1 MGLKVV
7 PSRSGARAGGFSI
20 EPGVSSG
27 SGRKSGFWFYLQDG
41 EQINVADAVVKVT
54 LPEMGESV
62 TDGSIVEWR
71 KKIGDFVA
79 EGDPLVD
86 VTTDKVDVEVPAT
99 ASGVITNIFGGEGDT
114 IGVGS
119 VLAEIDTS
127 KNGAA
132 TNGKAV
138 SANGSAPAKPA
149 APSGAPKL
157 VDVTLPEM
165 GESVTE
171 GTIVEFRVKPGTFV
185 NEGDPIVD
193 VTTDKVDVEVPATAT
208 GVVTEIIGKDGDT
221 IAVGAKLAV
230 IDANAVASTAGES
243 IASAKNAPEPA
254 SSVTLSGA
262 PSGARS
268 KDRNNVVASPQAQRI
283 ARKQDLDLALVRG
296 SGPNGMILRGDVVAQ
311 AANAKRKPSAAA
323 TNGAAQPPVPS
334 GAKVTPLKGPAAT
347 LTGYMDQSLSIPTAT
362 SFRTLPVDVLDA
374 RRKELNN
381 ALKAAGRSEKISFT
395 HVVAYALVRAAHEM
409 PFITYSFRRDEKG
422 APQRI
427 EPGINLGLAV
437 DAERKDGSRFLV
449 VPVIK
454 NADALDFAGFYGK
467 YQELVLKA
475 RDNKLGADDLQGASF
490 TLTNPGGIGTVAS
503 VPRLMAGQGAI
514 LATGAIGY
522 PPGFQSAGEPA
533 LRQLGVSKVMQMT
546 STYDH
551 RVIQGA
557 QSGEYL
563 RRVDQLLQG
572 ADGFYESVF
581 AAFGLKAGALS
592 MPAVSGPSTAALR
605 ASAQDDK
612 AAAAAPSDEMLR
624 AVAAAMAI
632 VSGYRTH
639 GHLAAQLDP
648 LGSEPLGDPKLD
660 PATYGLTPAL
670 MSAIPASVLNVK
682 VPGNTLADIL
692 PRLRETYS
700 STIAYEFEHISNT
713 EQRRWLRETIESG
726 AHRVSLS
733 PKSQIEFLQRLT
745 KVETFERY
753 VRKTFLGQKSFS
765 GEGLDVMVPMLEETL
780 EMLADDGTPNAVLGM
795 AHRGRLSVI
804 AHVVNMPYEELLA
817 EFEAAHQRGE
827 VKSDDDVTG
836 DVKYHHGATGVYTT
850 TSGKQ
855 IMVTLQHNPS
865 HLEAVDPVVEGR
877 TRALQTDHQG
887 PTPTFDVKKAAPILI
902 HGDAAFTG
910 QGIISEVFN
919 LQELPG
925 YETGGTVHL
934 IANNQIGFTT
944 DYRDSRS
951 TRYASDLAKGF
962 DVPIIHVNA
971 DDVDACITAVH
982 LAVDF
987 RAKFGRDVVI
997 DLIGYRRFGHNEQD
1011 EPAYT
1016 QPRMYDKIK
1025 SHPTA
1030 RELFANKLIAQGTI
1044 TQEQVNDMV
1053 ADATA
1058 RLQEAYRNIKERHNK
1073 GMIEKID
1080 ANAPLPTATLAP
1092 VDKARLLAWSDELVT
1107 VPKGFEI
1114 NKKLVTQFER
1124 RKALIA
1130 EKGLVDWGMAEAL
1143 AFASLLS
1150 SGVPIRISGQDTER
1164 GTFSHR
1170 HAVLHDP
1177 KTNDTYVPLQHLEA
1191 SKSSFEIHNSPL
1203 SEYACV
1209 GFEYGY
1215 AAAVPKALVLW
1226 EAQFGDF
1233 VNGAQIIIDQFIAAG
1248 QAKWGQT
1255 SRLTLL
1261 LPHGYEG
1268 QGPEHSSARL
1278 ERFLQLAAEGNLRVA
1293 YPSNAGNYYHLLRE
1307 QASSPT
1313 PVPLVVMTP
1322 KSLLR
1327 AEAAS
1332 GSIDDMANGTFQPVI
1347 DDPNVKDKSNIERIL
1362 LCTGKIYY
1370 DLTASELYPKM
1381 KKTAIVR
1388 IELLSPM
1395 PADEIN
1401 ALLATYPKLK
1411 QLVWVQEEPKN
1422 MGARAY
1428 VRRRLLERLKR
1439 PLDIG
1444 YAGRGYRA
1452 SPSEGYPGAHA
1463 VEQERLITMAL
1474 TE

>member
-1 MGLKVV
+1 
-7 PSRSGARAGGFSI
+7 
-20 EPGVSSG
+20 
-27 SGRKSGFWFYLQDG
+27 
-41 EQINVADAVVKVT
+41 VADAVVKVT

-62 TDGSIVEWR
+62 TEGSIVEWR
-71 KKIGDFVA
+71 KRVGDQVN
-79 EGDPLVD
+79 EGDTLVD

-99 ASGVITNIFGGEGDT
+99 AAGVITQLYGKEGDT
-114 IGVGS
+114 IAVGAT
-119 VLAEIDTS
+119 LAEINT
-127 KNGAA
+127 AA
-132 TNGKAV
+132 NAAPKTNGKA
-138 SANGSAPAKPA
+138 PA
-149 APSGAPKL
+149 AAPTGEAK
-157 VDVTLPEM
+157 VVAVTLPEM

-171 GTIVEFRVKPGTFV
+171 GSIVEFRVKVGQNV
-185 NEGDPIVD
+185 NEGDTIVE

-208 GVVTEIIGKDGDT
+208 GVVTRLFGKAGDT
-221 IAVGAKLAV
+221 IAVGANLAEIEASV
-230 IDANAVASTAGES
+230 IPSVGSAATAVEGSAS
-243 IASAKNAPEPA
+243 KVAPAAAPPPP
-254 SSVTLSGA
+254 SKA
-262 PSGARS
+262 PSGEITASHQAR
-268 KDRNNVVASPQAQRI
+268 RVAN
-283 ARKQDLDLALVRG
+283 KLELDLSSING
-296 SGPNGMILRGDVVAQ
+296 SGPNGLILRSDVSAQ
-311 AANAKRKPSAAA
+311 ANGARRLSAAPKS
-323 TNGAAQPPVPS
+323 TLPPLPPPPS
-334 GAKVTPLKGPAAT
+334 GAKLTPLKGPAAA
-347 LTGYMDQSLSIPTAT
+347 LTGYMEQSLTIPTAT
-362 SFRTLPVDVLDA
+362 SFRTLPVDVMDA

-381 ALKAAGRSEKISFT
+381 ALKASNRSEKVSFT
-395 HVVAYALVRAAHEM
+395 HIIAYALVRAASEM
-409 PFITYSFRRDEKG
+409 PFITYSFRRDDSG
-422 APQRI
+422 APVRV
-427 EPGINLGLAV
+427 EPGIHLGLAV
-437 DAERKDGSRFLV
+437 DSERKDGSRFLI

-454 NADALDFAGFYGK
+454 NADKLDFPAFYNK

-475 RDNKLGADDLQGASF
+475 RDNKLTADDLQGASF

-503 VPRLMAGQGAI
+503 VPRLLAGQGAI
-514 LATGAIGY
+514 LAAGAIGY
-522 PPGFQSAGEPA
+522 PAGFQSASEPA
-533 LRQLGVSKVMQMT
+533 LRQLGITKVMQMT

-563 RRVDQLLQG
+563 RRVDNLLQG
-572 ADGFYESVF
+572 ADNFYETIFSQLS
-581 AAFGLKAGALS
+581 LKAGVA
-592 MPAVSGPSTAALR
+592 PLR
-605 ASAQDDK
+605 QAQGDTV
-612 AAAAAPSDEMLR
+612 AAAVAAPQEVAPSDEMLR
-624 AVAAAMAI
+624 AVAAGMAI

-639 GHLAAQLDP
+639 GHLAAHLDP
-648 LGSEPLGDPKLD
+648 LGAEPIGDPKLD
-660 PATYGLTPAL
+660 PASYGLTPSLQA
-670 MSAIPASVLNVK
+670 AIPASVLHVH
-682 VPGNTLADIL
+682 VPGATLADIL
-692 PRLRETYS
+692 PKLREIYS
-700 STIAYEFEHISNT
+700 STTAYEFEHISNT

-726 AHRVSLS
+726 AGKIALS
-733 PKSQIEFLQRLT
+733 PKRQIRFLQRLT
-745 KVETFERY
+745 RVETFERFI
-753 VRKTFLGQKSFS
+753 RKTFLGQKSFS

-780 EMLADDGTPNAVLGM
+780 EMLADEDTPNAVLGM

-804 AHVVNMPYEELLA
+804 AHVVNMPYEELLG
-817 EFEAAHQRGE
+817 EFEAAHQRGD
-827 VKSDDDVTG
+827 VSSDDDITG

-877 TRALQTDHQG
+877 TRALQTDHTQ
-887 PTPTFDVKKAAPILI
+887 PIPSQDVRKAAPILI

-919 LQELPG
+919 LQSLPG
-925 YETGGTVHL
+925 YATGGTMHI

-944 DYRDSRS
+944 DTRDSRS

-962 DVPIIHVNA
+962 DAPIIHVNA
-971 DDVDACITAVH
+971 DDVDACISAVH
-982 LAVDF
+982 LAEEF
-987 RAKFGRDVVI
+987 RKRFARDVVI

-1016 QPRMYDKIK
+1016 QPSMYERIK
-1025 SHPTA
+1025 NHPTA
-1030 RELFANKLIAQGTI
+1030 RDLFANKLIAQGVI
-1044 TQEQVNDMV
+1044 TPEQAKEMIDE
-1053 ADATA
+1053 ATA
-1058 RLQEAYRNIKERHNK
+1058 RLQEAYKTVKEEH
-1073 GMIEKID
+1073 GGTMIEKISQS
-1080 ANAPLPTATLAP
+1080 APLPTATLVP
-1092 VDKARLLAWSDELVT
+1092 VDKAQLLEWSDDLVT
-1107 VPKGFEI
+1107 VPDGFAA
-1114 NKKLVTQFER
+1114 NKKLITQFER
-1124 RKALIA
+1124 RKATIA

-1143 AFASLLS
+1143 AFSGLLV
-1150 SGVPIRISGQDTER
+1150 SGVPIRITGQDTER

-1177 KTNDTYVPLQHLEA
+1177 ATNAEYVPLQHVPQA
-1191 SKSSFEIHNSPL
+1191 RASFEIHNSPL

-1233 VNGAQIIIDQFIAAG
+1233 VNGAQIVIDQFIAAG

-1293 YPSNAGNYYHLLRE
+1293 NPSTAGNYYHLLRQ
-1307 QASSPT
+1307 QAASPN

-1332 GSIDDMANGTFQPVI
+1332 GTIDDMASGAFKPVI
-1347 DDPNVKDKSNIERIL
+1347 DDPNVTDKKKVERIL
-1362 LCTGKIYY
+1362 LCSGKIYY
-1370 DLTASELYPKM
+1370 DLIASDLYPKM

-1395 PADEIN
+1395 PSEEIN
-1401 ALLATYPKLK
+1401 NLLETYPNLK
-1411 QLVWVQEEPKN
+1411 TLVWVQEEPKN

-1428 VRRRLLERLKR
+1428 ARRRLLEKLRK

-1463 VEQERLITMAL
+1463 VEQERVIKIAL

>member
-1 MGLKVV
+1 M
-7 PSRSGARAGGFSI
+7 AGSLFI
-20 EPGVSSG
+20 PEP
-27 SGRKSGFWFYLQDG
+27 RTEYLR
-41 EQINVADAVVKVT
+41 NVADAVVKVT

-62 TDGSIVEWR
+62 TEGSIVEWR
-71 KKIGDFVA
+71 KRVGDQVN
-79 EGDPLVD
+79 EGDTLVDVTTDKVDVEVPATAAGVITQLYGKEGDTIAVGATLAEIDTALSVKGEPLPSKATAANAARLTNGKTAQAPEKKIVAVTLPEMGESVTEGSIVEFRVKVGQSVNEGDSIVD

-99 ASGVITNIFGGEGDT
+99 ASGVVTQLF
-114 IGVGS
+114 
-119 VLAEIDTS
+119 
-127 KNGAA
+127 
-132 TNGKAV
+132 GKA
-138 SANGSAPAKPA
+138 
-149 APSGAPKL
+149 
-157 VDVTLPEM
+157 
-165 GESVTE
+165 
-171 GTIVEFRVKPGTFV
+171 
-185 NEGDPIVD
+185 
-193 VTTDKVDVEVPATAT
+193 
-208 GVVTEIIGKDGDT
+208 GDT
-221 IAVGAKLAV
+221 IAVGTKLAE
-230 IDANAVASTAGES
+230 IDANATADRPQAERQGSGAAGSSQGDTKASVSVIPSVASKASVVEGRGTAEVT
-243 IASAKNAPEPA
+243 ASHQ
-254 SSVTLSGA
+254 
-262 PSGARS
+262 AR
-268 KDRNNVVASPQAQRI
+268 RI
-283 ARKQDLDLALVRG
+283 ANKLELDISSIHG
-296 SGPNGMILRGDVVAQ
+296 SGPNGLILRSDVSSQ
-311 AANAKRKPSAAA
+311 A
-323 TNGAAQPPVPS
+323 NGARKVSPAPKSNLPVLPPPPA
-334 GAKVTPLKGPAAT
+334 GAKITPLKGPAAA
-347 LTGYMDQSLSIPTAT
+347 LTGYMEQSLTIPTAT
-362 SFRTLPVDVLDA
+362 SFRTLPVDVMDA

-381 ALKAAGRSEKISFT
+381 TIKAANRGEKVSFT
-395 HVVAYALVRAAHEM
+395 HIIAYALVRAASEM
-409 PFITYSFRRDEKG
+409 PFMTYSFRRDENG
-422 APQRI
+422 APIRV
-427 EPGINLGLAV
+427 EPGIHLGLAV
-437 DAERKDGSRFLV
+437 DSERKDGTRFLI

-454 NADALDFAGFYGK
+454 NADALDFPAFYAK
-467 YQELVLKA
+467 YQELVTKA
-475 RDNKLGADDLQGASF
+475 RDNKLTADDLQGASF

-503 VPRLMAGQGAI
+503 IPRLLAGQGAI

-522 PPGFQSAGEPA
+522 PPGFQSASEPA

-572 ADGFYESVF
+572 ADNFYETLF
-581 AAFGLKAGALS
+581 AQLGLKAGAA
-592 MPAVSGPSTAALR
+592 PERAAVATAP
-605 ASAQDDK
+605 
-612 AAAAAPSDEMLR
+612 AAAGRPAEIAPSDEMLR
-624 AVAAAMAI
+624 AVAAGMAI

-639 GHLAAQLDP
+639 GHLAAHLDP
-648 LGSEPLGDPKLD
+648 LGAEPIGDPKLD
-660 PATYGLTPAL
+660 PASYGLTPSLQA
-670 MSAIPASVLNVK
+670 AIPASVLHVH
-682 VPGNTLADIL
+682 VPGATLADIL
-692 PRLRETYS
+692 PKLREIYS
-700 STIAYEFEHISNT
+700 STTAYEFEHISNT

-726 AHRVSLS
+726 SGKIALS
-733 PKSQIEFLQRLT
+733 KKSQIRFLQRLT
-745 KVETFERY
+745 KVEVFERF

-780 EMLADDGTPNAVLGM
+780 EMLADEDTPNAVLGM
-795 AHRGRLSVI
+795 AHRGRLAVI
-804 AHVVNMPYEELLA
+804 AHVVNMPYEELLG
-817 EFEAAHQRGE
+817 EFEAAHQRGD
-827 VKSDDDVTG
+827 VTSDNDVTG

-877 TRALQTDHQG
+877 TRALQTDHLHPI
-887 PTPTFDVKKAAPILI
+887 PTQDVRKAAPILI

-919 LQELPG
+919 LQSLPG
-925 YETGGTVHL
+925 YATGGTLHI

-944 DYRDSRS
+944 DTRDSRS

-962 DVPIIHVNA
+962 DAPIIHVNA
-971 DDVDACITAVH
+971 DDVDACISAVH
-982 LAVDF
+982 LAEQF
-987 RAKFGRDVVI
+987 RERFARDAVI

-1016 QPRMYDKIK
+1016 QPSMYERIK
-1025 SHPTA
+1025 NHPTA
-1030 RELFANKLIAQGTI
+1030 RDLFANKLIAQGVVTA
-1044 TQEQVNDMV
+1044 EQAKEMV
-1053 ADATA
+1053 DEATA
-1058 RLQEAYRNIKERHNK
+1058 RLQEAYKAVKESH
-1073 GMIEKID
+1073 GGSMIEKISQS
-1080 ANAPLPTATLAP
+1080 APLPTATLVP
-1092 VDKARLLAWSDELVT
+1092 VDKAQLLQWSDDLVT
-1107 VPKGFEI
+1107 VPDGFAT
-1114 NKKLVTQFER
+1114 NKKLITQFER
-1124 RKALIA
+1124 RKAVIA

-1143 AFASLLS
+1143 AFSSLLA
-1150 SGVPIRISGQDTER
+1150 SGVPIRLTGQDTER

-1177 KTNDTYVPLQHLEA
+1177 STNAEYVPLQHVTQA
-1191 SKSSFEIHNSPL
+1191 KASFEIHNSPL

-1293 YPSNAGNYYHLLRE
+1293 YPSNAGNYYHLLRQ
-1307 QASSPT
+1307 QASSPN

-1332 GSIDDMANGTFQPVI
+1332 GTIDDMANGAFKPVI
-1347 DDPNVKDKSNIERIL
+1347 DDPNVTDKKKIERIL
-1362 LCTGKIYY
+1362 LCSGKIYY
-1370 DLTASELYPKM
+1370 DLTASDLYPKM

-1395 PADEIN
+1395 PSEEIN
-1401 ALLATYPKLK
+1401 NLLDTYPNLK
-1411 QLVWVQEEPKN
+1411 SLVWVQEEPKN

-1428 VRRRLLERLKR
+1428 ARRRLLEKLRK
-1439 PLDIG
+1439 PFEIG

-1463 VEQERLITMAL
+1463 VEQERVVKMAL

>member
-1 MGLKVV
+1 M
-7 PSRSGARAGGFSI
+7 
-20 EPGVSSG
+20 
-27 SGRKSGFWFYLQDG
+27 
-41 EQINVADAVVKVT
+41 ADPVVKVT

-62 TDGSIVEWR
+62 TEGSIVEWR
-71 KKIGDFVA
+71 KRVGDAVN
-79 EGDPLVD
+79 EGDTLVD

-99 ASGVITNIFGGEGDT
+99 AAGVITQLFGKEGDT
-114 IGVGS
+114 VAVGAT
-119 VLAEIDTS
+119 LAEIDTS
-127 KNGAA
+127 KNGNGAA
-132 TNGKAV
+132 AVTAPAAKTNGK
-138 SANGSAPAKPA
+138 SATVTPAPV
-149 APSGAPKL
+149 APKGEPKI
-157 VDVTLPEM
+157 VAVTLPEM

-171 GTIVEFRVKPGTFV
+171 GSIVEFRVKPGQTV
-185 NEGDPIVD
+185 NEGDAIVD
-193 VTTDKVDVEVPATAT
+193 ITTDKVDVEVPATAS
-208 GVVTEIIGKDGDT
+208 GVVTQIFGKEGDT
-221 IAVGAKLAV
+221 VAVGAKLAE
-230 IDANAVASTAGES
+230 IDANASVGAAAVVE
-243 IASAKNAPEPA
+243 ASAAKVAPPPQPPPRARGGEITA
-254 SSVTLSGA
+254 SH
-262 PSGARS
+262 R
-268 KDRNNVVASPQAQRI
+268 AQRV
-283 ARKQDLDLALVRG
+283 AHELELDLASIHG
-296 SGPNGMILRGDVVAQ
+296 SGPNGLILRSDVTSQ
-311 AANAKRKPSAAA
+311 A
-323 TNGAAQPPVPS
+323 NGARKLGPAEVRPVGEPRSTPLPAPPP
-334 GAKVTPLKGPAAT
+334 GAKLTPLKGPAAA
-347 LTGYMDQSLSIPTAT
+347 LTGYMEQSLTIPTAT
-362 SFRTLPVDVLDA
+362 SFRTLTVDVLDA
-374 RRKELNN
+374 RRKELNE
-381 ALKAAGRSEKISFT
+381 ALKAAGRSEKVSFT
-395 HVVAYALVRAAHEM
+395 HVIAYALVRAASEM
-409 PFITYSFRRDEKG
+409 PFITYSFRRDDTG
-422 APQRI
+422 APQRL
-427 EPGINLGLAV
+427 EPGIHLGLAV
-437 DAERKDGSRFLV
+437 DSERKDGTRFLI

-454 NADALDFAGFYGK
+454 NADALDFAGFYDK
-467 YQELVLKA
+467 YQELVTKA
-475 RDNKLGADDLQGASF
+475 RDNKLVADDLQGASF

-503 VPRLMAGQGAI
+503 VPRLLAGQGAI

-522 PPGFQSAGEPA
+522 PPGFQSASEPA

-563 RRVDQLLQG
+563 RRVDRLLQG
-572 ADGFYESVF
+572 ADNFYETLFSQLGQTLSV
-581 AAFGLKAGALS
+581 KADAS
-592 MPAVSGPSTAALR
+592 PAKVATASL
-605 ASAQDDK
+605 D
-612 AAAAAPSDEMLR
+612 AAAAVAPTDEMLR

-639 GHLAAQLDP
+639 GHLAAHLDP
-648 LGSEPLGDPKLD
+648 LGSEPVGDPKLD
-660 PATYGLTPAL
+660 PASYGLTPSLQA
-670 MSAIPASVLNVK
+670 AIPASVLRVF
-682 VPGNTLADIL
+682 VPGATLADVL
-692 PRLRETYS
+692 PKLREIYS

-726 AHRVSLS
+726 GHKISLS
-733 PKSQIEFLQRLT
+733 PKRQIRFLQRLT
-745 KVETFERY
+745 KVETFERFI
-753 VRKTFLGQKSFS
+753 RKTFLGQKSFS

-780 EMLADDGTPNAVLGM
+780 EMLADEDTPNAVLGM

-804 AHVVNMPYEELLA
+804 AHVVNMPYEELLG

-827 VKSDDDVTG
+827 VNSDDDVTG
-836 DVKYHHGATGVYTT
+836 DVKYHHGATGVYNTS
-850 TSGKQ
+850 SGKQ

-877 TRALQTDHQG
+877 TRALQTDHANPMPAQ
-887 PTPTFDVKKAAPILI
+887 DVRKAAPILI

-910 QGIISEVFN
+910 QGIIAEVFN
-919 LQELPG
+919 LQSLPG
-925 YETGGTVHL
+925 YATGGTLHI

-944 DYRDSRS
+944 DTRDSRS

-962 DVPIIHVNA
+962 DAPIIHVNA
-971 DDVDACITAVH
+971 DDVDACISAVH
-982 LAVDF
+982 LAEEF
-987 RAKFGRDVVI
+987 RKRFARDVVI

-1016 QPRMYDKIK
+1016 QPTMYEKIK
-1025 SHPTA
+1025 SHPSA
-1030 RELFANKLIAQGTI
+1030 RDLFANKLIAQGTI
-1044 TQEQVNDMV
+1044 TVEQANEMV
-1053 ADATA
+1053 AEATA
-1058 RLQEAYRNIKERHNK
+1058 RLQEAYKSVKESH
-1073 GMIEKID
+1073 GGSMIEKISQS
-1080 ANAPLPTATLAP
+1080 APLPTATLVP
-1092 VDKARLLAWSDELVT
+1092 VDKAQLLAWSDELVSA
-1107 VPKGFEI
+1107 PDGFAV
-1114 NKKLVTQFER
+1114 NKKLLTQFER
-1124 RKALIA
+1124 RRATIA
-1130 EKGLVDWGMAEAL
+1130 EKGHVDWGMAEAL
-1143 AFASLLS
+1143 AFSSLLA
-1150 SGVPIRISGQDTER
+1150 SGVPIRITGQDTER

-1177 KTNDTYVPLQHLEA
+1177 ASNGEYIPLQHLA
-1191 SKSSFEIHNSPL
+1191 AAKASFEIHNSPL

-1215 AAAVPKALVLW
+1215 AAAVPKSLVLW

-1293 YPSNAGNYYHLLRE
+1293 YPSTAGNYYHLLRE
-1307 QASSPT
+1307 QAASHS

-1332 GSIDDMANGTFQPVI
+1332 GSIDDMATGTFKAVI
-1347 DDPNVKDKSNIERIL
+1347 DDPNVTDKSKIERIL
-1362 LCTGKIYY
+1362 LCSGKIYY
-1370 DLTASELYPKM
+1370 DLIASELYPKM

-1395 PADEIN
+1395 PSQEIN
-1401 ALLATYPKLK
+1401 ALLDTYPKLK
-1411 QLVWVQEEPKN
+1411 SLVWVQEEPKN

-1428 VRRRLLERLKR
+1428 ARRRLLEKLNK

-1463 VEQERLITMAL
+1463 VEQERVIKLAL

>member
-1 MGLKVV
+1 M
-7 PSRSGARAGGFSI
+7 
-20 EPGVSSG
+20 
-27 SGRKSGFWFYLQDG
+27 
-41 EQINVADAVVKVT
+41 ADAVVKVT

-62 TDGSIVEWR
+62 TEGSIVEWR
-71 KKIGDFVA
+71 KKIGDYVA
-79 EGDPLVD
+79 EGDTLVD

-99 ASGVITNIFGGEGDT
+99 ASGVITQTFGGEGDAVA
-114 IGVGS
+114 VGA
-119 VLAEIDTS
+119 VLAEIDTAAKS
-127 KNGAA
+127 TNGKVA
-132 TNGKAV
+132 TNG
-138 SANGSAPAKPA
+138 SAAKQ
-149 APSGAPKL
+149 SGPPKL

-171 GTIVEFRVKPGTFV
+171 GSIVEFRVKVGTFV
-185 NEGDPIVD
+185 NEGDSIVD
-193 VTTDKVDVEVPATAT
+193 VTTDKVDVEVPAPVS
-208 GVVTEIIGKDGDT
+208 GVVTQLFGNAGDT
-221 IAVGAKLAV
+221 IAVGAKLAE
-230 IDANAVASTAGES
+230 IDSAAAGGSPKPAVAEKARIAAERSESANATGSAKANPVASH
-243 IASAKNAPEPA
+243 
-254 SSVTLSGA
+254 
-262 PSGARS
+262 
-268 KDRNNVVASPQAQRI
+268 QAQRI
-283 ARKQDLDLALVRG
+283 ARKQDLDLALVHG
-296 SGPNGMILRGDVVAQ
+296 SGPNGMILRGDLAAQ
-311 AANAKRKPSAAA
+311 AAKAKRKTSVD
-323 TNGAAQPPVPS
+323 GAPLQPI
-334 GAKVTPLKGPAAT
+334 GKDAKLVPLKGPAAA
-347 LTGYMDQSLSIPTAT
+347 LTGYMEQSLTIPTAT
-362 SFRTLPVDVLDA
+362 SFRTLAVAVMDA

-381 ALKAAGRSEKISFT
+381 AIKSAGRSEKVSFT
-395 HVVAYALVRAAHEM
+395 HIVAFALVSAAKEL
-409 PFITYSFRRDEKG
+409 PFITHSFRRDDNG
-422 APQRI
+422 APARL
-427 EPGINLGLAV
+427 EPGVHLGLAV
-437 DAERKDGSRFLV
+437 DSERKDGTRFLV

-454 NADALDFAGFYGK
+454 NADKLDFGKFYAA
-467 YQELVLKA
+467 YQELVFKA

-514 LATGAIGY
+514 LAAGAIGY
-522 PPGFQSAGEPA
+522 PPGFQSASEPA
-533 LRQLGVSKVMQMT
+533 LRSLGISKVMQMT

-563 RRVDQLLQG
+563 RLVDHLLQG
-572 ADGFYESVF
+572 DKGFYESLF
-581 AAFGLKAGALS
+581 SALGLTAGPAPHFGTSEASFEA
-592 MPAVSGPSTAALR
+592 
-605 ASAQDDK
+605 ASAAPQDDRG
-612 AAAAAPSDEMLR
+612 AASGSASDEMLR

-632 VSGYRTH
+632 ISGYRTH
-639 GHLAAQLDP
+639 GHLAAHLDP
-648 LGSEPLGDPKLD
+648 LGAEPLGDPKLD
-660 PATYGLTPAL
+660 PANYGLTPAL
-670 MSAIPASVLNVK
+670 QAAIPASVLNIK
-682 VPGNTLADIL
+682 VPGRTLADLL
-692 PRLRETYS
+692 PRLREIYS
-700 STIAYEFEHISNT
+700 STMAFEFEHISNT
-713 EQRRWLRETIESG
+713 EQRRWMRETIESG
-726 AHRVSLS
+726 QHKISLS
-733 PKSQIEFLQRLT
+733 PKRQVEFLARLT
-745 KVETFERY
+745 KVETFERLI
-753 VRKTFLGQKSFS
+753 RKTFLGQKSFS
-765 GEGLDVMVPMLEETL
+765 GEGLDVMVPMLEEML
-780 EMLADDGTPNAVLGM
+780 EMLGDEGTPNAVLGM
-795 AHRGRLSVI
+795 AHRGRLTVI
-804 AHVVNMPYEELLA
+804 AHVVNMPYEELLG
-817 EFEAAHQRGE
+817 EFEAAHQRGDIT
-827 VKSDDDVTG
+827 SDDDVTG

-850 TSGKQ
+850 NTGKQ

-877 TRALQTDHQG
+877 TRALQTDHAG
-887 PTPTFDVKKAAPILI
+887 PAVEIDVKKAAPILI

-919 LQELPG
+919 LQSLEG
-925 YETGGTVHL
+925 YNTGGTLHL

-971 DDVDACITAVH
+971 DDVDACISSVH
-982 LAVDF
+982 LAVEF
-987 RAKFGRDVVI
+987 RKKFGRDVVI

-1016 QPRMYDKIK
+1016 QPLMYDKIK

-1030 RELFANKLIAQGTI
+1030 RELFANKLMAQGII
-1044 TQEQVNDMV
+1044 TQEAANEMI
-1053 ADATA
+1053 AEATA
-1058 RLQEAYRNIKERHNK
+1058 RFQEAYKNIKESSGK
-1073 GMIEKID
+1073 GMIEKIS

-1092 VDKARLLAWSDELVT
+1092 IDKKQLLAWSEELVT
-1107 VPKGFEI
+1107 TPSDFNA

-1143 AFASLLS
+1143 SFASLLS
-1150 SGVPIRISGQDTER
+1150 SGVPIRISGQDTQR

-1170 HAVLHDP
+1170 HAVLTDP
-1177 KTNDTYVPLQHLEA
+1177 GTNKTYTPLQHLGT
-1191 SKSSFEIHNSPL
+1191 SKASFEIHNSPL

-1215 AAAVPKALVLW
+1215 AAAVPKSLVLW

-1278 ERFLQLAAEGNLRVA
+1278 ERFLQLAAEGNIRIA
-1293 YPSNAGNYYHLLRE
+1293 YPSNAANYFHLLRE
-1307 QASSPT
+1307 QAASHT

-1327 AEAAS
+1327 AEVAA
-1332 GSIDDMANGTFQPVI
+1332 GSIDDMATGTFKPVI
-1347 DDPNVKDKSNIERIL
+1347 DDPNVTDKKKIERIL
-1362 LCTGKIYY
+1362 LCTGKVYY
-1370 DLTASELYPKM
+1370 DLIASELYPKM

-1388 IELLSPM
+1388 IEQLSPM

-1401 ALLATYPKLK
+1401 ALFDTYTNLK

-1428 VRRRLLERLKR
+1428 ARRRLLERLKKK
-1439 PLDIG
+1439 LDID